1 MQIKYYT
8 KNLKT
13 KKYLHMKKMMIYTIG
28 LAVCQLF
35 NGGSGLLGGIMLMR
49 DPSGQF
55 LQMDQAMLS
64 TTPFAN
70 FLIPGIV
77 LFIFVGL
84 GNIVGFVLTLLKKGR
99 PGLIG
104 LLFGAVLM
112 IWIVVQVVLIGYQS
126 FLQPLYF
133 LTGLLQAIFGSRLNK
148 AMRLGR
154 TI

>member
-1 MQIKYYT
+1 
-8 KNLKT
+8 
-13 KKYLHMKKMMIYTIG
+13 MKKLAIFTTG
-28 LAVCQLF
+28 LAVFQLL

-49 DPSGQF
+49 DPSGQS

-64 TTPFAN
+64 TTPFAD

-84 GNIVGFVLTLLKKGR
+84 GNIVGFVLTILKRAR

-104 LLFGAVLM
+104 LLFGAILM
-112 IWIVVQVVLIGYQS
+112 IWIVVQVVMIGYQS

-133 LTGLLQAIFGSRLNK
+133 LTGLLQAVFGSRLNK
-148 AMRLGR
+148 EMRGR
-154 TI
+154 RETTSAATED